1 MKKTVLVFIILILT
15 ASAYGAENKARD
27 IMVKVD
33 NRDDG
38 QTLISRVSLTTYRY
52 IKKGGKNIPAEKPRV
67 KVIDFIKKDYGIREK
82 DHKSISIVI
91 EPKSEKGIGFLQYD
105 YEESGKD
112 TDQWMYLS
120 AMRKVKRIV
129 SGNDN
134 EPKTGSFFGSEFNY
148 EDMEAHNINDYTYRL
163 PGSETYKNK
172 HCHVIEAIPIPE
184 KAKKSNYSR
193 ALLWV
198 DSKDF
203 IILKS
208 VLFNR
213 NGKKNKKIYNNRI
226 VKIEGILVP
235 REIVVINLTAHRRT
249 TMTYGKIALN
259 SPVEDRF
266 LTRRTLTDKGFRKR
280 KLDLYQKV
288 KSDVLVKSI

>member
-1 MKKTVLVFIILILT
+1 MKKIILVFIILIST
-15 ASAYGAENKARD
+15 TSAYGAENKAWD
-27 IMVKVD
+27 LMVKVD

-52 IKKGGKNIPAEKPRV
+52 VKKNGKNIPAEKPRI
-67 KVIDFIKKDYGIREK
+67 KRIDYIKKDYGIREK
-82 DHKSISIVI
+82 DHKSLSIII
-91 EPKSEKGIGFLQYD
+91 EPKNEKGIGFLQYD

-120 AMRKVKRIV
+120 AMKKVKRIV

-148 EDMEAHNINDYTYRL
+148 EDMEAYNIDDYTYTL
-163 PGSETYKNK
+163 SGSETYKK
-172 HCHVIEAIPIPE
+172 RDCKVIEAIPVPE

-193 ALLWV
+193 ALVWV
-198 DSKDF
+198 DSNDF

-213 NGKKNKKIYNNRI
+213 NGKKCKKIYYNNI
-226 VKIEGILVP
+226 IKIEGILVP
-235 REIVVINLTAHRRT
+235 QKIVVINLETQRRT
-249 TMTYGKIALN
+249 TMAYDKLAIN
-259 SPVEDRF
+259 RPVEDAF
-266 LTRRTLTDKGFRKR
+266 LTRRTLTDKGFRVR
-280 KLDLYQKV
+280 KLNSYQKV
-288 KSDVLVKSI
+288 K